1 MSSSSKRRRVFTT
14 VDNERLSEDDDDQQ
28 ERRNQKNQQE
38 QERVLLE
45 QDRLEEARQAAATTA
60 SYLYNTSRPLTP
72 SVSPASSTSLDD
84 LQRNFGLIGLDRGR
98 SDSMG
103 DDVQPREH
111 QLSQRQGQGQRPIHR
126 RAQMTVQ
133 LNTQNSSSGNAAGA
147 AGSRKEPDDPQFGSD
162 SDASIIGIGGKVK
175 KQNTKRKARRAASS
189 KRRPALASRR
199 RAATKAKHTRRTR
212 VRRTTRRN

>member
-1 MSSSSKRRRVFTT
+1 MSSLKRRRVFTT
-14 VDNERLSEDDDDQQ
+14 DNEMLIEDDDDQL

-45 QDRLEEARQAAATTA
+45 QDRLKEARQAAATTA
-60 SYLYNTSRPLTP
+60 SYLGNISRSLTP

-84 LQRNFGLIGLDRGR
+84 LQRNFGSIGLDRGR

-103 DDVQPREH
+103 HDVQPRQH
-111 QLSQRQGQGQRPIHR
+111 QLSQRQEQGQRPSHR

-133 LNTQNSSSGNAAGA
+133 LNTQNSNSGNAAGA

-162 SDASIIGIGGKVK
+162 SDASIIGGKVK